1 MHGNEYKMHGDKYK
15 THGHEY
21 KMHGYRYKNSSI
33 ERCISRRKAFI
44 YKLFSEF
51 ECLIYDTKK
60 TAKNTIYINIY
71 NHTDL
76 PGGIGML

>member
-15 THGHEY
+15 THGYEY
-21 KMHGYRYKNSSI
+21 KMHGNEYKTHGYRYKNSSI
-33 ERCISRRKAFI
+33 ERCISCRKAFI

-60 TAKNTIYINIY
+60 NSKKHYIYKYI
-71 NHTDL
+71 
-76 PGGIGML
+76 